1 MDIFRLLRRDHEEA
15 RNALAAWMSR
25 PGGASGA
32 ALWGTWANLWD
43 VHVRVEEN
51 FLFPFL
57 RDEPELRRLISE
69 AVDAHGRIRIHIREL
84 PSIPRDSRAW
94 SLAVQ
99 ELSQSLMRSFQLEE
113 ERLFP
118 LARQVLAPEE
128 AEELG
133 REVRDFLRGLR
144 LALASDG

>member
-1 MDIFRLLRRDHEEA
+1 MDIFRLLRMDHEEA
-15 RNALAAWMSR
+15 CNALAAWLRR
-25 PGGASGA
+25 PGGASA
-32 ALWGTWANLWD
+32 DTLWAKWSNLWD

-57 RDEPELRRLISE
+57 KDEPALRRLISE
-69 AVDAHGRIRIHIREL
+69 AVDAHGRIRAHIREL
-84 PSIPRDSRAW
+84 PAIPRDSRAW

-99 ELSQSLMRSFQLEE
+99 ELSQSLMRSFELEE
-113 ERLFP
+113 NRLFP
-118 LARQVLAPEE
+118 MARQVLDPEE

>member
-1 MDIFRLLRRDHEEA
+1 MDIFRVLRRDHEEA
-15 RNALAAWMSR
+15 HNALAAWLRR
-25 PGGASGA
+25 PAGASA
-32 ALWGTWANLWD
+32 DSLWGKWTHLWD

-57 RDEPELRRLISE
+57 KEEPALRRLISE
-69 AVDAHGRIRIHIREL
+69 AADSHGRIRKSIREL
-84 PSIPRDSRAW
+84 PSIPVDSRAW

-99 ELSQSLMRSFQLEE
+99 ELSQNLMRSFDLEE
-113 ERLFP
+113 NRLFP
-118 LARQVLAPEE
+118 LARHILAPEE

-133 REVRDFLRGLR
+133 REVQDFLRGLR